1 MNALSDTRLAV
12 LCGTCLNQDSE
23 VNFVKASLTLIGVFL
38 ICDFVWRTE
47 LAGWAKCKSDCATR
61 TLATGIVCDMQSFG
75 MKYQM
80 LKWLKRVPVLIF
92 KTLKPV
98 AATVTNCRNAL
109 GIPCEKLPSSLWIS
123 KSRRLERGRN
133 LAG

>member
-1 MNALSDTRLAV
+1 MSDTRLAV
-12 LCGTCLNQDSE
+12 LCGTCLNQDGE
-23 VNFVKASLTLIGVFL
+23 VNIVSFVDFDLWLCFGALSWQDGRSASLTAPHGPSQQALCAICNHLVF
-38 ICDFVWRTE
+38 
-47 LAGWAKCKSDCATR
+47 
-61 TLATGIVCDMQSFG
+61 
-75 MKYQM
+75 KYQM
-80 LKWLKRVPVLIF
+80 LKLLKRVPVLIF

-109 GIPCEKLPSSLWIS
+109 GIPCEKLLSSLWIS